1 MSNHRSTLH
10 RSTARAVGALFIVA
24 SATAIAG
31 GMLVEPITED
41 GADLAA
47 LHGQVSTGVLLEAL
61 LALSVIAIAVLLF
74 PVLRG
79 VHEGGALGYA
89 ALRTLEGGFVLIAT
103 STAIVAVSLAEAGSL
118 GSAEGG
124 GALDVLLT
132 TREWAYFT
140 GTMLVFSVS
149 AVVLGVLLVATRLV
163 PRWLSGWGLVGG
175 FLLLLRAV
183 LELYGL
189 EASLGLQFLWAAPI
203 ALQEM
208 VFAVW
213 LLVRGF
219 DTGAALPADGESLP
233 VDRAARGAASNA

>member
-1 MSNHRSTLH
+1 VSTHRSTEH
-10 RSTARAVGALFIVA
+10 RATARTVGALFIVA

-31 GMLVEPITED
+31 GTLIDPITED
-41 GADLAA
+41 GADLTA
-47 LHGQVSTGVLLEAL
+47 LHSQVSTGVLLEVL
-61 LALSVIAIAVLLF
+61 LALSVLAIAVLLF
-74 PVLRG
+74 PVLRA

-89 ALRTLEGGFVLIAT
+89 ALRTIEGGFVLVAT
-103 STAIVAVSLAEAGSL
+103 STAIVAVNLAETGAL
-118 GSAEGG
+118 DPAGG
-124 GALDVLLT
+124 GTLDVLLT
-132 TREWAYFT
+132 SREWAYFT

-149 AVVLGVLLVATRLV
+149 AVVLNALLLATRLV

-175 FLLLLRAV
+175 LLLLLRAV

-189 EASLGLQFLWAAPI
+189 ESSLGLQFLWAAPI

-219 DTGAALPADGESLP
+219 DSSGTRVTDRDSERATQA
-233 VDRAARGAASNA
+233 DRAASPS

>member
-1 MSNHRSTLH
+1 VSNHGSTRH

-24 SATAIAG
+24 SATAVAG
-31 GMLVEPITED
+31 GTLVEPITED

-47 LHGQVSTGVLLEAL
+47 LHGQVSTGVLLEVV
-61 LALSVIAIAVLLF
+61 LALSVLAIAVLLV
-74 PVLRG
+74 PVLRT
-79 VHEGGALGYA
+79 VHEGGAIGYA
-89 ALRTLEGGFVLIAT
+89 ALRTIEGGFVLLAT
-103 STAIVAVSLAEAGSL
+103 STAVVAVSLAESGSL
-118 GSAEGG
+118 DPAGG
-124 GALDVLLT
+124 GTLDLLLT
-132 TREWAYFT
+132 SREWAYFT

-149 AVVLGVLLVATRLV
+149 AVVLNALLLATRLV

-175 FLLLLRAV
+175 LLLLMRAV

-213 LLVRGF
+213 LIVRGF
-219 DTGAALPADGESLP
+219 DTGGARVAATTEGEP
-233 VDRAARGAASNA
+233 TPAARDAASRA